1 MKKGK
6 LYVKARMIIIGI
18 AILTGL
24 LVVSAWGIKNRQPDP
39 ATATPASSI
48 ANPASVNCEQKG
60 GKLEIRTTAGGDQ
73 YGVCTFPNGSECEEW
88 AFLRGECVLVPSTPS
103 H

>member
-1 MKKGK
+1 MK
-6 LYVKARMIIIGI
+6 VKMIITGI

-24 LVVSAWGIKNRQPDP
+24 LVVSALVIKNKQPGSV
-39 ATATPASSI
+39 TATPAYSI

-73 YGVCTFPNGSECEEW
+73 YGVCTFLDGSECEEW
-88 AFLRGECVLVPSTPS
+88 ALLRGECVPVPGTPS

>member
-6 LYVKARMIIIGI
+6 LYMKVKMIIIGI
-18 AILTGL
+18 AILIGL

-73 YGVCTFPNGSECEEW
+73 YGVCTFLDGSECEEW
-88 AFLRGECVLVPSTPS
+88 AFLRGECVPVTSTPS